1 MPENTATI
9 QQHIPSTFRYRT
21 TVHRV
26 PVEFL
31 TDEQAEA
38 YGKFPEVPTRPEL
51 ERFFFL
57 DDVDRALISKRR
69 GDHNRLGFALQ
80 MCTVRYIGL
89 FMEDPLAVPW
99 PVIAYLAEHLGIADV
114 SCVKRYTERQMT
126 PYEHAWEIRD
136 VYGYRQFEDA
146 EWGRK
151 FRTFLHGRAW
161 THAEGPV
168 ALFNQAVH
176 WLRRNRVLLPGVNVL
191 ARQVAEVRAIADKRL
206 HATVTNSAWRA
217 DPALPADLVALLSV
231 PEGKRISELERMR
244 RPPTR
249 TTGTGMAKALERV
262 EEISSFRLARVKVGK
277 IPPNRLAA
285 LARVGLGAK
294 APNLERTPEP
304 KRTAMLTAVVRHLE
318 AVAIDDALD
327 LFALLMQTKLISPAR
342 RATDKERLAKLPRL
356 EQASRTLAA
365 ASKVLIEQLDLVET
379 HQTDLDVAALWN
391 AVETVASRQEVRT
404 ALAQVE
410 QLLPPGDDMAEA
422 AMRQALVS
430 RYNTVR
436 PFLSLLGESAALG
449 AASGGKRIL
458 AAVKKLPG
466 LSRRKVK
473 SKPLLPREIDE
484 KLVPPVWRR
493 AVYTSAHLPA
503 GAVDRDAYV
512 VCVLEQ
518 LYRALLRRDVF
529 ASPSHRWSDPRARLL
544 DGKQW
549 EAVMED
555 VLAGLSLDQTAE
567 EHLKGRV
574 RALDAAWLLMAERL
588 EEAGQD
594 AKLSFEVQPS
604 GRLKLNVDR
613 LGSVGESQS
622 LRWLRTTSAAMLP
635 KIDLPDLLFEVD
647 SWTGFLDAFVHLGDG
662 RSRMDDLKTSLVAL
676 LVAEAC
682 NIGYTPVI
690 DPNDEALTRARLVHV
705 DQYYLRADTIAA
717 ANARLIEAQ
726 STIPIVAFWGE
737 GLLAS
742 VDGLR
747 FIVPKRTLNAGPS
760 PKYYH
765 FKRGITWL
773 NAVNDQV
780 AGIGQMVVP
789 GTPRDSLH
797 ILDTLLNLDAGVKP
811 EMVATDN
818 ASYSDMVFGLFKML
832 GYNFSPRFKDLA
844 DQRFWRA
851 DMPGVPTGSYGPL
864 ESLARNKV
872 NLTKV
877 VTHWP
882 DMLRVAG
889 SLVTGQVR
897 AYDLLRMFGREGRPT
912 PLGQAFAEYGRIAK
926 TMHLLAV
933 VDPVDDTYRRQMNRQ
948 LTVQESRH
956 KLARDICHGR
966 RGQIM
971 QAYRDGQEDQLGAL
985 GLVLNAAV
993 LWTTR
998 YLDAAVAHL
1007 REHPHDGH
1015 RVNDE
1020 DVARLSPLK
1029 HANLNFLGRYT
1040 FRASQPHD
1048 GRLRPLRDPI
1058 LLDLDEDDD
1067 GD

>member
-1 MPENTATI
+1 M
-9 QQHIPSTFRYRT
+9 
-21 TVHRV
+21 

-38 YGKFPEVPTRPEL
+38 YGKFAEEPTRPEL

-57 DDVDRALISKRR
+57 DDMDRDLIALRR
-69 GDHNRLGFALQ
+69 TQAHQLGFAVQ
-80 MCTVRYIGL
+80 MCTVRYVGRFL
-89 FMEDPLAVPW
+89 VDDPLDVPW
-99 PVIAYLAEHLGIADV
+99 SVVEYLAEQLGIEDP
-114 SCVKRYTERQMT
+114 SCVKRYSERSKT
-126 PYEHAWEIRD
+126 AYEHAWEIRD
-136 VYGYRQFEDA
+136 AYGYHQFEDH

-151 FRTFLHGRAW
+151 FRAFLHGRAW

-168 ALFNQAVH
+168 ALFNQAVG
-176 WLRRNRVLLPGVNVL
+176 WLRRNRVLLPGASVL
-191 ARQVAEVRAIADKRL
+191 AKQVAAVRSVTEKRL
-206 HATVTNSAWRA
+206 YATVAGAARRA
-217 DPALPADLVALLSV
+217 DASLPGDLVALLEV
-231 PEGKRISELERMR
+231 PEGRRVSELERLR

-262 EEISSFRLARVKVGK
+262 DEISAFRLGRVKLDKV
-277 IPPNRLAA
+277 PPNRLAT
-285 LARVGLGAK
+285 LARVGLGSK
-294 APNLERTPEP
+294 APILERTPEP
-304 KRTAMLTAVVRHLE
+304 RRTALLTSVVRQLE
-318 AVAIDDALD
+318 ASAIDDALD
-327 LFALLMQTKLISPAR
+327 LFTLLMQVKLISAAR
-342 RATDKERLAKLPRL
+342 RATDRDWVAARGQVAKAYRMVDGVFRLW
-356 EQASRTLAA
+356 S
-365 ASKVLIEQLDLVET
+365 EQLDLMAASGA
-379 HQTDLDVAALWN
+379 DLDPGAMWRAL
-391 AVETVASRQEVRT
+391 ETEIGPREEVQAASRLVGE
-404 ALAQVE
+404 LIG
-410 QLLPPGDDMAEA
+410 PGDDEAEA
-422 AMRQALVS
+422 EMRRLLGT

-436 PFLSLLGESAALG
+436 PFLSLLGESPALG
-449 AASGGKRIL
+449 AASGGRRIL
-458 AAVKKLPG
+458 EAVKRLPA
-466 LSRRKVK
+466 LARRKVK
-473 SKPLLPREIDE
+473 AKPLLPREIDQ
-484 KLVPPVWRR
+484 KLVPPAWRK
-493 AVYTSAHLPA
+493 AVYSNPELPE

-518 LYRALLRRDVF
+518 LFRALNRRDVF
-529 ASPSHRWSDPRARLL
+529 ASPSNRWADPRARLL

-549 EAVMED
+549 EAVAED
-555 VLAGLSLDQTAE
+555 VLASLSLDEPVE
-567 EHLKGRV
+567 EHLAGRV
-574 RALDAAWLLMAERL
+574 RALDAAWQLMAERL

-594 AKLSFEVQPS
+594 AKLSFEIQPS

-613 LGSVGESQS
+613 LGALGESKS
-622 LRWLRTTSAAMLP
+622 LKWLRKTTAAMLP

-662 RSRMDDLKTSLVAL
+662 RTRMEDIKTSLVAL

-682 NIGYTPVI
+682 NIGLTPVT
-690 DPNDEALTRARLVHV
+690 DGDDEALTRARLVHV

-717 ANARLIEAQ
+717 ANALLIEAQ
-726 STIPIVAFWGE
+726 GKVPIVSQWGE

-747 FIVPKRTLNAGPS
+747 FVVPKRTIHAGPS

-797 ILDTLLNLDAGVKP
+797 ILDTLLNLDAGARP

-818 ASYSDMVFGLFKML
+818 ASYSDMVFGLFSML

-851 DMPGVPTGSYGPL
+851 ELPGVETGGYGPL

-872 NLTKV
+872 NLNKV

-882 DMLRVAG
+882 DMLRVTG

-912 PLGQAFAEYGRIAK
+912 PLGQAFAEYGRIGK
-926 TMHLLAV
+926 TLHLLRV

-956 KLARDICHGR
+956 KLARDICHGK

-971 QAYRDGQEDQLGAL
+971 QAYRTGQEDQLGAL
-985 GLVLNAAV
+985 GLVLNAVV

-998 YLDAAVAHL
+998 YMDAAVEELRAL
-1007 REHPHDGH
+1007 PPADREHA
-1015 RVNDE
+1015 VLDE

-1029 HANLNFLGRYT
+1029 HANLNVLGRYS
-1040 FRASQPHD
+1040 FRAAVPA
-1048 GRLRPLRDPI
+1048 GGGLRPLRDPAAAG
-1058 LLDLDEDDD
+1058 LDEDD
-1067 GD
+1067 GQEE

>member
-1 MPENTATI
+1 M
-9 QQHIPSTFRYRT
+9 
-21 TVHRV
+21 

-38 YGKFPEVPTRPEL
+38 YGRFVEEPTRPEL

-57 DDVDRALISKRR
+57 DDVDRDLIALRR
-69 GDHNRLGFALQ
+69 TQHHQLGFAVQ
-80 MCTVRYIGL
+80 MCTVRYVGRFL
-89 FMEDPLAVPW
+89 VDDPLDVPW
-99 PVIAYLAEHLGIADV
+99 SVVEYLAGQLGIDDP
-114 SCVKRYTERQMT
+114 SCVKRYTERRQT
-126 PYEHAWEIRD
+126 AYDHAWEIRD
-136 VYGYRQFEDA
+136 AYGYHQFEDR

-151 FRTFLHGRAW
+151 FRAFLHGRAW

-168 ALFNQAVH
+168 ALFNQAVG
-176 WLRRNRVLLPGVNVL
+176 WLRRNRVLLPGASVL
-191 ARQVAEVRAIADKRL
+191 AKQVAAVRSVTEKRL
-206 HATVTNSAWRA
+206 YATVANAARRA
-217 DPALPADLVALLSV
+217 DASLPADLVALLEV
-231 PEGKRISELERMR
+231 PEGRRISELERLR

-262 EEISSFRLARVKVGK
+262 DEISAFHLGRVKLDKV
-277 IPPNRLAA
+277 PPNRLAT
-285 LARVGLGAK
+285 LARVGLGSK
-294 APNLERTPEP
+294 APILERTPEP
-304 KRTAMLTAVVRHLE
+304 RRTALLASVVRQLE
-318 AVAIDDALD
+318 ASAIDDALD
-327 LFALLMQTKLISPAR
+327 LFTLLMQVKLISAAR
-342 RATDKERLAKLPRL
+342 RATDRDWMAARGQVAKAYRMVDGVFRLW
-356 EQASRTLAA
+356 S
-365 ASKVLIEQLDLVET
+365 EQLDLMAASGA
-379 HQTDLDVAALWN
+379 DLDPGAMWRALETEIGPREEVQAASKL
-391 AVETVASRQEVRT
+391 VGE
-404 ALAQVE
+404 LIG
-410 QLLPPGDDMAEA
+410 PGDDEAEA
-422 AMRQALVS
+422 EMRRLLGS

-436 PFLSLLGESAALG
+436 PFLSLLGESPALG
-449 AASGGKRIL
+449 TASGGKRIL
-458 AAVKKLPG
+458 EAVKRLPA
-466 LSRRKVK
+466 LARRKVK
-473 SKPLLPREIDE
+473 AKPLLPREIDQ
-484 KLVPPVWRR
+484 KLVPPAWRK
-493 AVYTSAHLPA
+493 AVYSNPELPE

-518 LYRALLRRDVF
+518 LFRALNRRDVF
-529 ASPSHRWSDPRARLL
+529 ASPSNRWADPRARLL

-549 EAVMED
+549 EAVADD
-555 VLAGLSLDQTAE
+555 VLASLSLDEPVE
-567 EHLKGRV
+567 EHLAGRV
-574 RALDAAWLLMAERL
+574 RALDAAWQLMAERL

-594 AKLSFEVQPS
+594 AKLSFEIQPN

-613 LGSVGESQS
+613 LGALGESRS
-622 LRWLRTTSAAMLP
+622 LKWLRKTTAAMLP

-647 SWTGFLDAFVHLGDG
+647 SWTSFLDAFVHLGDG
-662 RSRMDDLKTSLVAL
+662 RTRMEDIKTSLVAL

-682 NIGYTPVI
+682 NIGLTPVA
-690 DPNDEALTRARLVHV
+690 DPNEEALTRARLVHV

-717 ANARLIEAQ
+717 ANALLIEAQ
-726 STIPIVAFWGE
+726 GKVPIVSQWGE

-747 FIVPKRTLNAGPS
+747 FVVPKRTIHAGPS

-797 ILDTLLNLDAGVKP
+797 VLDTLLNLDAGVKP

-818 ASYSDMVFGLFKML
+818 ASYSDMVFGLFSML

-851 DMPGVPTGSYGPL
+851 ELPGVETGGYGPL

-872 NLTKV
+872 NLNKV
-877 VTHWP
+877 ITHWP

-912 PLGQAFAEYGRIAK
+912 PLGQAFAEYGRIGK
-926 TMHLLAV
+926 TLHLLRV

-956 KLARDICHGR
+956 KLARDICHGK

-971 QAYRDGQEDQLGAL
+971 QAYRSGQEDQLGAL
-985 GLVLNAAV
+985 GLVLNAVV

-998 YLDAAVAHL
+998 YMDAAVEELRAL
-1007 REHPHDGH
+1007 PAEEREHE
-1015 RVNDE
+1015 VLDE
-1020 DVARLSPLK
+1020 DVARLSPLR
-1029 HANLNFLGRYT
+1029 HANLNVLGRYT
-1040 FRASQPHD
+1040 FRGSQPS
-1048 GRLRPLRDPI
+1048 GGGLRPLRDPAAAG
-1058 LLDLDEDDD
+1058 LDEDDEE
-1067 GD
+1067 